1 MEPYLAYIMATMQ
14 GSDGKAELERISKLS
29 LEKRY
34 VWRVASALKW
44 AFADFDD
51 EAVTA
56 DGETLTA
63 EDQAK
68 VIDLLKLRPIQFCM
82 FLKTLVGAEEMK
94 KMMVNAIV
102 FAKTS

>member
-1 MEPYLAYIMATMQ
+1 MSENEPERMVPIDELRQEEGASELAPDMEPYLAYIMATMQ
-14 GSDGKAELERISKLS
+14 GGDGKAALEIISKLP

-56 DGETLTA
+56 DGKTLTA

-68 VIDLLKLRPIQFCM
+68 IIDLL
-82 FLKTLVGAEEMK
+82 
-94 KMMVNAIV
+94 
-102 FAKTS
+102 